1 MAQDAF
7 LKKLGLAE
15 LRNVRLHLNPTRWK
29 KYCDLH
35 KHNWNF
41 TPFEPKRADKIP
53 EKPGL
58 YCFYIGH
65 DLKCL
70 PRIGLSLYGG
80 ITTRTLKIR
89 FKEYLHEKDND
100 KGRTSAKK
108 FLNVFDG
115 ELLFGW
121 VIVEDTSILS
131 QLEKDFNDA
140 MMPPYSIRDYSAK
153 VRGERSAWQ

>member
-1 MAQDAF
+1 MAQEAF
-7 LKKLGLAE
+7 LRELGRAE
-15 LRNVRLHLNPTRWK
+15 IRNVTLQPRPKRWN
-29 KYCDLH
+29 KYCDKY

-41 TPFEPKRADKIP
+41 TPFAPNRANQIP
-53 EKPGL
+53 EMPGL

-65 DLKCL
+65 ELKCL

-80 ITTRTLKIR
+80 ITKRTLKIR
-89 FKEYLHEKDND
+89 FKEYLKEKDND
-100 KGRTSAKK
+100 RGRIPVRK

-140 MMPPYSIRDYSAK
+140 MMPPYSIKDFSAK
-153 VRGERSAWQ
+153 VRGEKSAWQ

>member
-1 MAQDAF
+1 MALDAF
-7 LKKLGLAE
+7 LEKLGSEE
-15 LRNVRLHLNPTRWK
+15 LRIVRLQLNPSRWK
-29 KYCDLH
+29 KYCDEY

-41 TPFEPKRADKIP
+41 TPFEPNRVNQIP

-89 FKEYLHEKDND
+89 FKEYLNEKDND
-100 KGRTSAKK
+100 KGRITVKK

-115 ELLFGW
+115 ELSFGW
-121 VIVEDTSILS
+121 VVVENTSILS

-140 MMPPYSIRDYSAK
+140 MMPPYSIKDYSAI
-153 VRGERSAWQ
+153 VRSERNAWQ